1 MSMDRK
7 DLTAPVEVPALISR
21 PRGKI
26 LLVAN
31 TDWYLYNFR
40 FSLAHYLREMGF
52 EPVLVSPP
60 GRFVQKLQKAGFRW
74 VAWDIGRQTLAPW
87 KEVRALSQLVKIFRE
102 ENPVLVHL
110 FTVKPVLYG
119 SLAARFAGAPYVVS
133 SITGL
138 GYVFLRQ
145 EIKPRLIRLV
155 VKNLYRLALAYSK
168 SAVIFEND
176 TDRGYFIQEG
186 LVPADKT
193 WLIKGVGV
201 DTDYFLPSPEPDGL
215 PVVVLPARLLWD
227 KGVGVLVD
235 AARLLHKQI
244 QVRIVLVGEPD
255 KGNPAAVDEY
265 VIRRWVD
272 EGAVEWWGWQ
282 GDMRDVYGKCHIV
295 TLPSLGEGVPTAL
308 LEAAACGRP
317 IVATDVSGCREV
329 VVHGQ
334 NGYLVPANDPYA
346 LAGALKDLI
355 EDETLRTRMGAT
367 GREIVLEKYTSQ
379 RVNSATCDV
388 YNVLLHST

>member
-1 MSMDRK
+1 MSMENES
-7 DLTAPVEVPALISR
+7 LTFLAEVPAPVSR
-21 PRGKI
+21 SRGKI

-40 FSLAHYLREMGF
+40 FSLASYLRKSGF
-52 EPVLVSPP
+52 EVILVSPP
-60 GRFVQKLQKAGFRW
+60 GPFVQQLQQAGFRW
-74 VAWDIGRQTLAPW
+74 VAWNVGRQTLAPW
-87 KEVRALSQLVKIFRE
+87 KEIWALSQLVKIFRE
-102 ENPVLVHL
+102 ECPALVHT

-119 SLAARFAGAPYVVS
+119 SLAARYAGAPYVVS

-145 EIKPRLIRLV
+145 ELKPRLIRLV
-155 VKNLYRLALAYSK
+155 VKNLYRLALAYPK
-168 SAVIFEND
+168 SAVIFENE

-186 LVPADKT
+186 LVPADNT
-193 WLIKGVGV
+193 WLIEGVGV
-201 DTDYFLPSPEPDGL
+201 DTDYFLPLPEPDGL

-227 KGVGVLVD
+227 KGVGVLVE

-244 QVRIVLVGEPD
+244 QVRVVLVGEPD
-255 KGNPAAVDEY
+255 KGNPAAVDESA
-265 VIRRWVD
+265 IRSWVD
-272 EGAVEWWGWQ
+272 EGAVEWWGWRA
-282 GDMRDVYGKCHIV
+282 DMRDVYGKCHIV
-295 TLPSLGEGVPTAL
+295 TLPSLGEGIPTAL

-317 IVATDVSGCREV
+317 IVATDVPGCREV

-334 NGYLVPANDPYA
+334 NGFLVPANDPYA

-355 EDETLRTRMGAT
+355 EDESLRTRMGAT

-388 YNVLLHST
+388 YDALLHIK